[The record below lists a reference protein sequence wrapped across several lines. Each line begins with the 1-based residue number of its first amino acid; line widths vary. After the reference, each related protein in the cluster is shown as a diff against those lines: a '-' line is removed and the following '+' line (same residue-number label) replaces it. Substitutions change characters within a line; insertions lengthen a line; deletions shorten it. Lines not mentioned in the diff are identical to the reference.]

1 MAQRFHRA
9 MEIMG
14 WRVPDD
20 VEEIYEEEVVVPE
33 PEARGFALESLPG
46 GQMDMEFHPVSSAP
60 SLRRIVTLRP
70 QGFADAPQ
78 IGESF
83 RDGIPVIMNLGDLPD
98 AEARRLVDFAAGLI
112 FALHGTI
119 ERVTHR
125 VYLLSPKSVE
135 VSSGT
140 RSASARP
147 FS

>member
-20 VEEIYEEEVVVPE
+20 VNDEHEEEIVTPE
-33 PEARGFALESLPG
+33 PEVHGFTLESLPG
-46 GQMDMEFHPVSSAP
+46 GQGEPNFHPVAQTP
-60 SLRRIVTLRP
+60 PVRRIVTLRP
-70 QGFADAPQ
+70 EGFADAPQ

-83 RDGIPVIMNLGDLPD
+83 RQGIPVIMNLTDLPD
-98 AEARRLVDFAAGLI
+98 AEARRLVDFAVGLI
-112 FALHGTI
+112 YGLHGVI
-119 ERVTHR
+119 ERVTPR
-125 VYLLSPKSVE
+125 VFLLSPHSVE

-140 RSASARP
+140 RAPSTHS